1 MKWRRILA
9 LFDRPLRKNTI
20 VVERYKIESVI
31 GMGSYGVT
39 YVVNDLQI
47 NRYKVLKQLRQSKQ
61 RYESG
66 RKSFEQEKMI
76 LQTLN
81 HHAIP
86 SLYDHFVWEK
96 KAFVM
101 EYMPGKNFEDYIFLD
116 GHVYTEREV
125 LKFYIKY

>member
-1 MKWRRILA
+1 MR
-9 LFDRPLRKNTI
+9 
-20 VVERYKIESVI
+20 
-31 GMGSYGVT
+31 VT

-86 SLYDHFVWEK
+86 SLYCIISYGRK
-96 KAFVM
+96 RAS
-101 EYMPGKNFEDYIFLD
+101 L
-116 GHVYTEREV
+116 
-125 LKFYIKY
+125 

>member
-1 MKWRRILA
+1 
-9 LFDRPLRKNTI
+9 
-20 VVERYKIESVI
+20 
-31 GMGSYGVT
+31 MGSYGVT

-81 HHAIP
+81 HHAI
-86 SLYDHFVWEK
+86 LV
-96 KAFVM
+96 
-101 EYMPGKNFEDYIFLD
+101 YMIISYGRKELLCD
-116 GHVYTEREV
+116 GVHAW
-125 LKFYIKY
+125 

>member
-1 MKWRRILA
+1 
-9 LFDRPLRKNTI
+9 
-20 VVERYKIESVI
+20 
-31 GMGSYGVT
+31 MGSYGVT

-81 HHAIP
+81 YHAIP
-86 SLYDHFVWEK
+86 SLYDAFHMGEK
-96 KAFVM
+96 ELLCD
-101 EYMPGKNFEDYIFLD
+101 EYMPGKILKIIFS
-116 GHVYTEREV
+116 
-125 LKFYIKY
+125 

>member
-1 MKWRRILA
+1 
-9 LFDRPLRKNTI
+9 
-20 VVERYKIESVI
+20 
-31 GMGSYGVT
+31 MGSYGVT

-81 HHAIP
+81 YHAIP
-86 SLYDHFVWEK
+86 SLYDHFIWEK
-96 KAFVM
+96 K
-101 EYMPGKNFEDYIFLD
+101 ELLCD
-116 GHVYTEREV
+116 GVHAW
-125 LKFYIKY
+125 